1 MAQHPLQDLYM
12 AGVKKQTIPIPPYG
26 PQLTFAL
33 ISGIMFAMVSAIRN
47 VLFSFRN
54 YLFFLGIW
62 RFFESNMH
70 FF

>member
-1 MAQHPLQDLYM
+1 M

-33 ISGIMFAMVSAIRN
+33 ISGIMFAMVSVIRN

-54 YLFFLGIW
+54 YLFFFRDLEVFSKVICI
-62 RFFESNMH
+62 FFDLH
-70 FF
+70 T